1 MQKNSGIFA
10 TSNKS
15 AFKPFIKNQHPAYLS
30 DIDEISK
37 SLKGM
42 NLNENDF
49 NKTKLSAQSAFTA
62 FPKKENLFKPVTLT
76 LNDTHLQTDLDQFYD
91 EPTNLTQDKNQTR
104 ESSDETGRVNG
115 TSFISF

>member
-49 NKTKLSAQSAFTA
+49 IKTKLSAQSAFTA

-76 LNDTHLQTDLDQFYD
+76 LNDTNLQTDLDQFYD

-115 TSFISF
+115 TSIISF